1 MPETVIQFPAGF
13 NRTNGGQFPVLEE
26 DLKEKGNRMANRL
39 TSRRAKL
46 SQNRQESA
54 KDSIGFL

>member
-1 MPETVIQFPAGF
+1 MPETVIQFPAG